1 MALPTLPLTGRPLAD
16 VAVFSVQRRSGERN
30 KRPWIVRWSLNGRQR
45 SRAFRTKAEAER
57 YRSTL
62 LVAQQSGEAF
72 DELTREPV
80 SWPPLADEAR
90 APEWAGRCP
99 AAPWPARAPR
109 AAPSPVERLS
119 RLTTPTYTPH

>member
-57 YRSTL
+57 YRSAL

-72 DELTREPV
+72 DDLTGAPV
-80 SWPPLADEAR
+80 SWQPLAELGR
-90 APEWAGRCP
+90 AHE
-99 AAPWPARAPR
+99 RADR
-109 AAPSPVERLS
+109 KSVVYGKSVSVRVDLGC
-119 RLTTPTYTPH
+119 RRTIK